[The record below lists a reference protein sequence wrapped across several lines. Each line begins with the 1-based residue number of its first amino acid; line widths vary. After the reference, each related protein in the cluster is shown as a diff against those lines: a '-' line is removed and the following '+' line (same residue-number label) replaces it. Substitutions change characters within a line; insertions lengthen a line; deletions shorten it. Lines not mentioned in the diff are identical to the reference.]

1 MHNHG
6 SAGHSHGP
14 SPGQTSGRTQQ
25 VLRLSLLATLA
36 YVLLTFFAGM
46 RAHSLALIS
55 ESGHNV
61 SDFLALLLSFIAVY
75 FQTRPATD
83 EKTFGYQRAGVLA
96 AFLNAVTLVVLSVW
110 IGIEAIHRFGQP
122 VTVLPKLMMVV
133 AAFGLAMNGS
143 IALLLS
149 KSGDD
154 VNIRSVFIH
163 MLGDALSTAAVIVGG
178 LAILFTKQNW
188 IDPALSLLIAA
199 LILWSSL
206 AIVRETLNILLEGTP
221 RDVSLPA
228 IRTSLQEIDGVE
240 NVHDLHVWCLGSQ
253 TRALATHIT
262 VADIPTSE
270 TSRIL
275 ADINSTLRT
284 RFRIHHTTIQFEN
297 ADCEVAHGCA
307 MPVETVSAHSHHGHS
322 HSHDGHTH

>member
-1 MHNHG
+1 MHTH
-6 SAGHSHGP
+6 GHSHGP
-14 SPGQTSGRTQQ
+14 TTGKTQRI
-25 VLRLSLLATLA
+25 LRFSLLATLA
-36 YVLLTFFAGM
+36 YVLLTFFAGLH
-46 RAHSLALIS
+46 AHSLALIS
-55 ESGHNV
+55 ESGHNA

-96 AFLNAVTLVVLSVW
+96 AFLNALTLVVISVW
-110 IGIEAIHRFGQP
+110 IGIEAIHRLGQP
-122 VTVLPKLMMVV
+122 VAVQPRIMMIV
-133 AAFGLAMNGS
+133 AACGLAMNGT

-149 KSGDD
+149 KAGDD
-154 VNIRSVFIH
+154 VNIRSVFVH

-178 LAILFTKQNW
+178 LAILFTGLNW

-221 RDVSLPA
+221 RDVSLPD
-228 IRTSLQEIDGVE
+228 IRGSLQQIEGVE

-253 TRALATHIT
+253 TRALATHVTI
-262 VADIPTSE
+262 ADIPTSE

-275 ADINSTLRT
+275 NEINATLRT

-297 ADCEVAHGCA
+297 ADCAVIHGCA

-322 HSHDGHTH
+322 HDHDHDGHTHSH